1 MPVLPI
7 VEREL
12 RAVARHGVT
21 YNLRVLGVLA
31 LLVLLGLFWLKGQG
45 GPGAGEQL
53 FVSFH
58 RTLFVGI
65 WLLVPFLTADCLSRE
80 RREGT
85 LPLLFLTPLR
95 AGDIVWA
102 KGIVHGARS
111 FTLWLAVLP
120 VFAVCLLS
128 GGVGWDEIAI
138 SALVNFSS
146 ICLALG

>member
-12 RAVARHGVT
+12 RAVARHSVT

-31 LLVLLGLFWLKGQG
+31 LLVLLGLFWLKGRG
-45 GPGAGEQL
+45 GPGAGELL

-95 AGDIVWA
+95 ARDIVQS
-102 KGIVHGARS
+102 KGMAHGLRAL
-111 FTLWLAVLP
+111 TLWLAELP
-120 VFAVCLLS
+120 
-128 GGVGWDEIAI
+128 IM
-138 SALVNFSS
+138 
-146 ICLALG
+146 